1 MIGTKGF
8 SEEQKFAMH
17 WGVAKKLHAL
27 LCYLEETPEIDKK
40 VLMELVNNELRIA
53 IAGRDKIQNRRYE
66 AMAREN
72 RNRTRFG

>member
-27 LCYLEETPEIDKK
+27 LCYLEETPVIDKE
-40 VLMELVNNELRIA
+40 VLMEMVNNELRMA
-53 IAGRDKIQNRRYE
+53 IAGRDKIQKRHFE
-66 AMAREN
+66 TMAREN